1 MEGHRGNL
9 CYDSFSMKPR
19 TPRTGILL
27 YLLLNIVVSA
37 ATTLGVLTVW
47 DRARQSQLPPV
58 PTFLPTAPVAAS
70 TEVTPDQAG
79 TPTPLAALVG
89 PQIEINTII
98 GATDPKLEY
107 VLLKRMGEGDLNLAG
122 WTLSNEHE
130 AVFTFPDQPAL
141 VLYKGGAVQ
150 IYTRSGTDT
159 PTEMFWNL
167 SDAAWRPG
175 EWATLKD
182 KTGKVQARYQVP

>member
-1 MEGHRGNL
+1 
-9 CYDSFSMKPR
+9 MKRR

-27 YLLLNIVVSA
+27 YLLLNIIVSA

-47 DRARQSQLPPV
+47 DRTRESQFPPI
-58 PTFLPTAPVAAS
+58 PTFLPTAPVSATLAP
-70 TEVTPDQAG
+70 TPAPPG
-79 TPTPLAALVG
+79 TPTVMDAVVG
-89 PQIEINTII
+89 PQIEINII
-98 GATDPKLEY
+98 VGATDPKLEY
-107 VLLKRMGEGDLNLAG
+107 VLLKRVGEGDLNLAG

-130 AVFTFPDQPAL
+130 AVFTFPDKPAL

-159 PTEMFWNL
+159 PTEMFWNR
-167 SDAAWRPG
+167 SDAVWQPG

-182 KTGKVQARYQVP
+182 KEGKVQARYQVP